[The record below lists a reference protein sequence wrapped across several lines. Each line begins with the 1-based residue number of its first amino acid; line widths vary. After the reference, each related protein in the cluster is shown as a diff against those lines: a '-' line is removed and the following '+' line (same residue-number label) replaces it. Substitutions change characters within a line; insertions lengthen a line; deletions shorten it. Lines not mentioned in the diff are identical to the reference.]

1 MEGIHLD
8 PYDDTIMYVA
18 DRRNNAGKVIKVK
31 IATGEVIKTYSGLTG
46 ASDIAVA
53 PDGKV
58 WVLDFEG
65 RSIRIYNEEN

>member
-8 PYDDTIMYVA
+8 PYDDTIIYVA
-18 DRRNNAGKVIKVK
+18 DRAKGAGKVLKVR
-31 IATGEVIKTYSGLTG
+31 IATGKVIKTYSGLTG

-58 WVLDFEG
+58 WIVDFQG
-65 RSIRIYNEEN
+65 NSIRIYNE